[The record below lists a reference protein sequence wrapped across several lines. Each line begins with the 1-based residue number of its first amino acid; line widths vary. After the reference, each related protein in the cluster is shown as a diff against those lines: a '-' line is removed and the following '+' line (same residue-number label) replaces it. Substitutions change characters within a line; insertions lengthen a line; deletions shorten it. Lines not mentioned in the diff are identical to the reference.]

1 MEKKITSN
9 TTVITPSS
17 EKENKFP
24 YVREIRDLKELNS
37 LGCHYINTANQGNST
52 RMITRSMRWLS
63 VRRGKR
69 GGYMSPEQEKACQ
82 RIDELL
88 EMDENNIERNLNLN
102 VLLEKDPRTQP
113 ALSTSEQM
121 NIHGLPQ
128 GTYVLLMKENGNVIA
143 QTKVIIQ

>member
-1 MEKKITSN
+1 
-9 TTVITPSS
+9 
-17 EKENKFP
+17 
-24 YVREIRDLKELNS
+24 
-37 LGCHYINTANQGNST
+37 
-52 RMITRSMRWLS
+52 
-63 VRRGKR
+63 
-69 GGYMSPEQEKACQ
+69 MSPEQEKACQ